1 MTTTPLRYLEIKE
14 RLIRLIA
21 EMKPHDRIPSRNVLA
36 DTFQA
41 ARTTVERAIS
51 EMIGE
56 GYLYSRDGS
65 GTYVAEAT
73 TALNGEDGVEIKSW
87 GLLIPDIQ
95 HYNYPDIARG
105 VGDVASE
112 HEMNLIICNTDDEY
126 AKQSRHIDRMIA
138 SKVKGLIIVPAIFG
152 KADLTPFYRLQ
163 EAGIPFVFCQ
173 RTIEDIAAPRV
184 IANQFFAGYMAA
196 KHLIDAGRRMIGYI
210 SRPLYSISSDRYMGY
225 LSALNEAGLPARR
238 DLVAFETAFESE
250 EEGYASALRMLDGSD
265 KPDAF
270 FCFNDRI
277 ARGVYAAAAEKGLAV
292 GRDLAIVG
300 CDNTEICL
308 SLPVK
313 LTSVSFQTYKMG
325 KLAAETLLDSESGG
339 IQVLQ
344 PELVIRDSSM

>member
-14 RLIRLIA
+14 RLIRQIA
-21 EMKPHDRIPSRNVLA
+21 EMRPHDRLPSRTVLA

-41 ARTTVERAIS
+41 ARTTIERAIS

-65 GTYVAEAT
+65 GTYVAEA
-73 TALNGEDGVEIKSW
+73 AAAADGEDRAEIKSW

-126 AKQSRHIDRMIA
+126 EKQTRHIDRMIA
-138 SKVKGLIIVPAIFG
+138 SKVNGLIIVPAIFG

-173 RTIEDIAAPRV
+173 RTLVEIAAPRV

-196 KHLIDAGRRMIGYI
+196 RHLIDAGRRKIGFI

-225 LSALNEAGLPARR
+225 LSALNEAGLPVRSG
-238 DLVAFETAFESE
+238 LVAFETAFESE
-250 EEGYASALRMLDGSD
+250 EEGYASAIRMLSGSD
-265 KPDAF
+265 KPDAI

-277 ARGVYAAAAEKGLAV
+277 ARGAYAAASERGIAV
-292 GRDLAIVG
+292 GQDLAIVG
-300 CDNTEICL
+300 CDNTDICL

-313 LTSVSFQTYKMG
+313 LTSVHFQTYDMG
-325 KLAAETLLDSESGG
+325 KLAAETLLNPGNGSMH
-339 IQVLQ
+339 VLQ
-344 PELVIRDSSM
+344 PEIVIRESSR